1 MGVKSGKGYIYL
13 FTLIIIFGLAGG
25 ALGDALGQN
34 LELLSFIGN
43 DYTIG
48 MIKPFEINLGLLNFT
63 FGINFTINIL
73 SIFGM
78 ILGYTLYR
86 KMW

>member
-34 LELLSFIGN
+34 FQLLSFIGN
-43 DYTIG
+43 KYTIG
-48 MIKPFEINLGLLNFT
+48 MTRPFEIDLGLLSFT
-63 FGINFTINIL
+63 FGMNFTINIL
-73 SIFGM
+73 SIVGM